1 MFGFV
6 ERHTHMLPNEFL
18 INLFIIKELRF
29 LLRRIFLGWRIIFLV
44 ELGSLLRVF
53 LIAIDLHRPS
63 R

>member
-1 MFGFV
+1 
-6 ERHTHMLPNEFL
+6 MLPNEFL